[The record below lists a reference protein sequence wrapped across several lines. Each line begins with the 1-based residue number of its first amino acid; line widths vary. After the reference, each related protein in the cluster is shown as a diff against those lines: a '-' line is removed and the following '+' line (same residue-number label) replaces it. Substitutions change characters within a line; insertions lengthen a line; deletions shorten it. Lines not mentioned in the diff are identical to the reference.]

1 MASRE
6 GVSSSVSR
14 YFTII
19 IIQSLLIKTNSE
31 LRIINKGADKER
43 ILKKLIFAA
52 IFSDQTLSFPTITE
66 WPMSRMSLS
75 CRPSLATGIAGQRGP
90 QILRCYV
97 YLSISSISCHHHRSS
112 TLWFHCAVFCRSSIA
127 KYITK
132 PLFHSSHKHSPARP
146 TRVTPFLGWVAA
158 DAGCRFQGINLP
170 NSHADC
176 FLMILIGS
184 VAHL

>member
-1 MASRE
+1 MIHLPLLSPATLLINSTLKLIRKQKLRIIHNLYPKYSWLQERE
-6 GVSSSVSR
+6 YHRPKSVSR

-31 LRIINKGADKER
+31 LRIINKSADKER

-112 TLWFHCAVFCRSSIA
+112 TL
-127 KYITK
+127 
-132 PLFHSSHKHSPARP
+132 
-146 TRVTPFLGWVAA
+146 
-158 DAGCRFQGINLP
+158 
-170 NSHADC
+170 
-176 FLMILIGS
+176 
-184 VAHL
+184 